1 MSLTGGVEHGS
12 DSVAV
17 RTKSRLRF
25 LPIAALAAGAVLAYF
40 LTGDYLSLETVS
52 ENREAL
58 VGWPHR
64 NRTSASPALLALT
77 AY

>member
-52 ENREAL
+52 
-58 VGWPHR
+58 
-64 NRTSASPALLALT
+64 
-77 AY
+77 